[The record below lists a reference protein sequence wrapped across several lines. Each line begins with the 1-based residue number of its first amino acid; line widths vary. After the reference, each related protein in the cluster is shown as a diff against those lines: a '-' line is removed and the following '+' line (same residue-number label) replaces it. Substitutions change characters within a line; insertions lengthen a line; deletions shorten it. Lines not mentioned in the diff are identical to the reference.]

1 MRNWNAIREALAGT
15 RDFDTVLGRFSFD
28 DAGDAV
34 YNPVMLIVR
43 DGKFEV
49 FE

>member
-1 MRNWNAIREALAGT
+1 MIRT
-15 RDFDTVLGRFSFD
+15 CKFSFD
-28 DAGDAV
+28 DVGDAA

-43 DGKFEV
+43 NGAFEV